1 MKETNEIESV
11 FADNFD
17 HNLND
22 PIHRVFNPNEMSDIL
37 GSIVGETDKA
47 FLIKFDEIED
57 WVPKS
62 AIKSYS
68 LDQKNTPQK
77 FLIDNWILKKLHLIP

>member
-1 MKETNEIESV
+1 
-11 FADNFD
+11 
-17 HNLND
+17 
-22 PIHRVFNPNEMSDIL
+22 MSDVDGL
-37 GSIVGETDKA
+37 IVGETYKA

-62 AIKSYS
+62 AIKNHSVA
-68 LDQKNTPQK
+68 QKNISQK